1 MTTCPDAFHPVGVT
15 RSSQG
20 NCGNS
25 AASSI
30 SGWTSGRSK
39 GTGSCWP
46 CSRAQREKLRAGWSR
61 YIARA
66 LSPRARRGH
75 NRFRRRDAQLRP
87 QLRHAGSGAG
97 SEPGTI
103 YHSSVTQ
110 IGPRTLT
117 LTLASG
123 VATFSG
129 VVQDADAVAFTGAI
143 ISATPAAPT
152 DAADARL
159 YLPVYDWLGRP
170 AVRKQL
176 GMTAA
181 QHKQLAEIDKKY
193 QADNQDLMRKAE
205 KTPQNDLGGSY
216 LALTKDVAGRIEA
229 LLTRQ
234 QLATLK
240 DIIFR
245 ETTADALADPFVE
258 EMIGLDPRQKVA
270 LKDVFRA
277 AVRAD
282 GISELVMC

>member
-1 MTTCPDAFHPVGVT
+1 MESVYRQGSEPPEPAAGTIVSDAATLNFDL
-15 RSSQG
+15 SSG
-20 NCGNS
+20 TL
-25 AASSI
+25 AAA
-30 SGWTSGRSK
+30 
-39 GTGSCWP
+39 P
-46 CSRAQREKLRAGWSR
+46 
-61 YIARA
+61 
-66 LSPRARRGH
+66 
-75 NRFRRRDAQLRP
+75 
-87 QLRHAGSGAG
+87 G

-129 VVQDADAVAFTGAI
+129 VVQDADAVAFTGSAI

-205 KTPQNDLGGSY
+205 KAP
-216 LALTKDVAGRIEA
+216 K
-229 LLTRQ
+229 
-234 QLATLK
+234 
-240 DIIFR
+240 
-245 ETTADALADPFVE
+245 TTSGDHTW
-258 EMIGLDPRQKVA
+258 R
-270 LKDVFRA
+270 
-277 AVRAD
+277 
-282 GISELVMC
+282 